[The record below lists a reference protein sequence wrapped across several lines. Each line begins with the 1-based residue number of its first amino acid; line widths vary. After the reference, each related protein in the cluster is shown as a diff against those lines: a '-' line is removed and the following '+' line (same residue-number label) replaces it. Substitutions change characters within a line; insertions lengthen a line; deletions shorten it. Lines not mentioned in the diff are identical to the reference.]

1 MLEAIDG
8 EGDTKLVSEQIL
20 GRLAKAKGQLRH
32 GGDMSYESTAEPIK
46 IGYLMDFRLPA
57 GYPQEMREDFTRPFE
72 LVFNEGLKQGVIDR
86 PIEIVYREVEGLPK
100 GTVKAVIDAYG
111 ELVDEGCLVV
121 FGPHIT
127 DNCVPTREAIEERFR
142 VPAIA
147 VTGTDDWLGEW
158 TFSFPQGSMT
168 DEPIFW
174 SDLLAKGGHSEVGV
188 LVEQSLVGES
198 YLKNFRKACAS
209 KGIRI
214 VAEASIAQTA
224 QDINDA
230 VRTLYESKAQAVVH
244 CGFGFG
250 IVFINPALQALS
262 WGPPKFT
269 STAFQNAWINPVM
282 WNAFLGWTGIDQ
294 YDENNLVGQR
304 YLDQYEAAYGRRPQ
318 YCVPV
323 VNRDVAATLLRAF
336 SDAHPLSP
344 RGVKEAL
351 ERVKMLPA
359 AAGAP
364 GTRVSLGKWT
374 RRAWMGAGYLVA
386 RRLDPDGVN
395 SHLVDRF
402 GEE

>member
-1 MLEAIDG
+1 
-8 EGDTKLVSEQIL
+8 
-20 GRLAKAKGQLRH
+20 
-32 GGDMSYESTAEPIK
+32 MSYESTAEPIK
-46 IGYLMDFRLPA
+46 IGYLMDFLLPED
-57 GYPQEMREDFTRPFE
+57 YPQELGNDLTRPFD
-72 LVFNEGLKQGVIDR
+72 LVFSEGLKQGLIDR
-86 PIEIVYREVEGLPK
+86 PVEIVYREVEGLPK
-100 GTVKAVIDAYG
+100 GSVKAVIDAYG
-111 ELVDEGCLVV
+111 DLVDEGCLAV

-127 DNCVPTREAIEERFR
+127 DNAVPTREAIEERFR
-142 VPAIA
+142 VPALS
-147 VTGTDDWLGEW
+147 VTGSDDALGEW
-158 TFSFPQGSMT
+158 FFSFPQGSLT

-174 SDLLAKGGHSEVGV
+174 SDLLSKGGHTEVGV
-188 LVEQSLVGES
+188 LAEQSLVGET
-198 YLKNFRKACAS
+198 YLKNFRKACQH

-224 QDINDA
+224 QDVTEA
-230 VRTLYESKAQAVVH
+230 VRAVHDAKPTAIVH

-250 IVFINPALQALS
+250 MVFINPALEALN
-262 WGPPKFT
+262 WDPPRFT

-282 WNAFLGWTGIDQ
+282 WNAFMGWTGVDQ
-294 YDENNLVGQR
+294 YDEGNLVGQR
-304 YLDQYEAAYGRRPQ
+304 FLDQYQAAYGRRPEW
-318 YCVPV
+318 CVPV
-323 VNRDVAATLLRAF
+323 VNRDVAATLLRAL

-359 AAGAP
+359 ASGAP
-364 GTRVSLGKWT
+364 GTRVSFGNWT